1 MQVTGLCRIF
11 KKELNGKELY
21 STSISNKN
29 QNGDWDKMYLSVQL
43 PRNVVLENGT
53 DINITKGFL
62 SFYKNN
68 NGFCMPKI
76 VIQEFITIVIQEFI
90 TKEEIEERQA
100 IINEEFYQDNQNF
113 DDSLPF

>member
-1 MQVTGLCRIF
+1 MQITGSCRIF

-21 STSISNKN
+21 STTISSKN
-29 QNGDWDKMYLSVQL
+29 QNGDWDKMYLSAQL
-43 PRNVVLENGT
+43 PKNVVLENGT

-76 VIQEFITIVIQEFI
+76 VIQEFQ
-90 TKEEIEERQA
+90 TKEEMEEREA
-100 IINEEFYQDNQNF
+100 IQNEQNYNIN
-113 DDSLPF
+113 DDDLPF

>member
-1 MQVTGLCRIF
+1 MQVLGEVRIF
-11 KKELNGKELY
+11 KKEMNGKELY

-62 SFYKNN
+62 SFYKTND
-68 NGFCMPKI
+68 GLPKIKI
-76 VIQEFITIVIQEFI
+76 VIQEFQ
-90 TKEEIEERQA
+90 TKEEMEERQA
-100 IINEEFYQDNQNF
+100 IEQEEFYQDNNTS
-113 DDSLPF
+113 DLPF

>member
-1 MQVTGLCRIF
+1 MNVLGNVRIF

-21 STSISNKN
+21 STSISSKN

-43 PRNVVLENGT
+43 PRNTLLENGT

-76 VIQEFITIVIQEFI
+76 VIQEFQ
-90 TKEEIEERQA
+90 TKEEMEERQA
-100 IINEEFYQDNQNF
+100 IINEEFYQDNQNL
-113 DDSLPF
+113 DLPF

>member
-1 MQVTGLCRIF
+1 MQVTGSCRIF

-21 STSISNKN
+21 STTISSKN
-29 QNGDWDKMYLSVQL
+29 QNGDWDKMYISVQL
-43 PRNVVLENGT
+43 PKNVVLENNT

-76 VIQEFITIVIQEFI
+76 VIQEFQ
-90 TKEEIEERQA
+90 TKEEMEEREA
-100 IINEEFYQDNQNF
+100 IASEEFYQDNQNL
-113 DDSLPF
+113 DLPF

>member
-1 MQVTGLCRIF
+1 MQITGLCRIF

-21 STSISNKN
+21 STSISSKN

-62 SFYKNN
+62 SFYKTNEDL
-68 NGFCMPKI
+68 PKIKI
-76 VIQEFITIVIQEFI
+76 VIQEFQ
-90 TKEEIEERQA
+90 TKEEMEEREA
-100 IINEEFYQDNQNF
+100 IINEQNYNIN
-113 DDSLPF
+113 DDDLPF

>member
-21 STSISNKN
+21 STTISSKN

-43 PRNVVLENGT
+43 PRNTALENGT

-62 SFYKNN
+62 SFYKTNE
-68 NGFCMPKI
+68 GLPKI
-76 VIQEFITIVIQEFI
+76 KVVIQEFQ
-90 TKEEIEERQA
+90 TKEEMEEREA
-100 IINEEFYQDNQNF
+100 IQNEQNYLQHF
-113 DDSLPF
+113 DDTFPF

>member
-1 MQVTGLCRIF
+1 MNVLGDVRIF

-21 STSISNKN
+21 STTISSKN

-43 PRNVVLENGT
+43 PRNTVLENGT

-76 VIQEFITIVIQEFI
+76 VIQEFQ
-90 TKEEIEERQA
+90 TKEEMEEREA
-100 IINEEFYQDNQNF
+100 IQNEQNYNIN
-113 DDSLPF
+113 DDDLPF